1 MYIIL
6 REFGMIGEQVGNKYR
21 FQYVK
26 DRRKVLDIRSVC

>member
-6 REFGMIGEQVGNKYR
+6 RECGKTGEQVGNKYL

-26 DRRKVLDIRSVC
+26 DRMKVLYIRLV